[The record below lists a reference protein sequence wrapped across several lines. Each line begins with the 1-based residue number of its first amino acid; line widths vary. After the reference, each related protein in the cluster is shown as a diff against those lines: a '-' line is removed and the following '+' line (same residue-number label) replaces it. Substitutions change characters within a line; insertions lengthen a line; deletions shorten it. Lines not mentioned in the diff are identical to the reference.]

1 MQAELKKYGLVVQKK
16 LYGFPQLL
24 FLHISS
30 HPLQSCCGQIRFHF
44 PFIWTDLSLAAMLDG
59 MEFWDSSM
67 SIQFKR
73 RGEADFVDI
82 QICDEVI

>member
-44 PFIWTDLSLAAMLDG
+44 PFI
-59 MEFWDSSM
+59 
-67 SIQFKR
+67 
-73 RGEADFVDI
+73 
-82 QICDEVI
+82 